1 MVNIPNESET
11 LAAIEWLSEI
21 VPNVDD
27 MAADLREACEVYP
40 HAEKLAADRER
51 FSRAA
56 DAIWDAVELLEATVG
71 TVPW

>member
-1 MVNIPNESET
+1 MVDTPNANET
-11 LAAIEWLSEI
+11 LAAIERLSEI
-21 VPNVDD
+21 ADNVDD